1 LAEFWGIPLGDQPE
15 SPAPM
20 STLLVTPHRRT
31 AALIGEMLQATWS
44 DGLVVAHAQRLPD
57 ATHELLARTV
67 TWVLLA
73 LPAPDD
79 PIAAVEQIRTAAPD
93 VPIVVLS
100 DDGDEDQA
108 LRAVQAGAQDYLVAR
123 ELSPAL
129 LRRSLRYAIERKR
142 LEAQLAHRPLHDPL
156 TGLPNRALFLDRLG
170 VALDRSRRNNASIA
184 VLFLDVDHFKEVND
198 SLGHAAGDRLLSGL
212 ADRLQSMLRP
222 MDTIARFGGDE
233 FTFLFEDLTSEREVV
248 LIAERIGRAVSLP
261 IHLEEGDT
269 TVTVSLGITV
279 VSDPT
284 VAAES
289 VIREADT
296 AMYRAKELGRARYE
310 LFDEASRRRA
320 IERIELEGALRH
332 AVERCE
338 LRLHFQPTVSLTG
351 TGGVAGLEALLRW
364 EHPERG
370 LLAPGEFVAVAE
382 ETGLM
387 LPIGQHVLEQ
397 ALRQL
402 AVWREHEPNLTIS
415 INVSPRQLDDVSLV
429 CTLSGAI
436 RAAGLEP
443 SAVCLDVSEP
453 TISRDLEASTRALHG
468 LKVLGVQIAV
478 DDFGTG
484 STSLASLKRLPIDAI
499 KVHDSLVAGLGRDPA
514 DAAIIRS
521 IVDLGHALGVDVV
534 AEGVETEAQLREL
547 HAIGCDAAQGFLFG
561 CPIASHDVEALLIG
575 SGEQLAHIHT
585 RSRP

>member
-1 LAEFWGIPLGDQPE
+1 MSLGDRLE
-15 SPAPM
+15 SPTPVR
-20 STLLVTPHRRT
+20 TLLLTPDRRA
-31 AALIGEMLQATWS
+31 AALIGELLQATWS
-44 DGLVVAHAQRLPD
+44 DGLVVAHARRLSD
-57 ATHELLARTV
+57 ATHELLAHTV
-67 TWVLLA
+67 TCVLLA
-73 LPAPDD
+73 LPALDD

-100 DDGDEDQA
+100 DDADEDEA
-108 LRAVQAGAQDYLVAR
+108 LKVVQAGAQDHLVSS

-142 LEAQLAHRPLHDPL
+142 LEAQLAHRALHDPL

-184 VLFLDVDHFKEVND
+184 VLFLDVDRFKDVND

-222 MDTIARFGGDE
+222 MDTVARFGGDE

-261 IHLEEGDT
+261 IHLEEGDA
-269 TVTVSLGITV
+269 TVTVSVGITV
-279 VSDPT
+279 VTDPT

-310 LFDEASRRRA
+310 LFDEASRQRA
-320 IERIELEGALRH
+320 IERIELEAALRH

-351 TGGVAGLEALLRW
+351 TGGVAGLEALMRW

-370 LLAPGEFVAVAE
+370 LIAPGEFVAVAE

-387 LPIGQHVLEQ
+387 MPIGRHVLEQ
-397 ALRQL
+397 ALGQL
-402 AVWREHEPNLTIS
+402 AGWREHEPHLTIS
-415 INVSPRQLDDVSLV
+415 INISPRQLEDASLV
-429 CTLSGAI
+429 SSLSGAI
-436 RAAGLEP
+436 QAAGLEP
-443 SAVCLDVSEP
+443 GAVCLDISEP
-453 TISRDLEASTRALHG
+453 AICRDLDASARALHG
-468 LKVLGVQIAV
+468 LKVLGVAIAI

-484 STSLASLKRLPIDAI
+484 STSLATLRRLPIDAI
-499 KVHDSLVAGLGRDPA
+499 KVHESLVAGLGRDPA

-547 HAIGCDAAQGFLFG
+547 HALGCDAAQGFLFG
-561 CPIASHDVEALLIG
+561 RPIAPHEVEALLIS
-575 SGEQLAHIHT
+575 SGEHLAHI
-585 RSRP
+585 RGSRP